1 MDSVGLKVLMISSD
15 RNILLPESVVSM
27 RMKEYGALVKELHIV
42 LLSNLSHCLKETQIE
57 DNVWVYPTNSLASAL
72 RPLSAFKIAKR
83 IVIKQN
89 FMIGHSVV
97 TADSIEGAWVG
108 LRIKNKW
115 RIPLEVQIHTDLFSP
130 FFRGFQNFVRKIFA
144 RRILTEADRIRVV
157 SRELL
162 NKIKNRFSF
171 DNNKVFVLPIYVNR
185 ERVCDTP
192 IAFDLRTRLGW
203 RFIILS
209 VSRLSS
215 EKNLGLALEVISRV
229 RSKFPN
235 AGLVIVGSGPEEDN
249 LKDKVKKMGIEEGVV
264 FEGWQ
269 KNLSSYYKTATI
281 FIQTSWFEGYGLS
294 LVEAGLSGLP
304 VVSTPVGIAA
314 ELDAGRELY
323 TCSPNDPDCFTNAIL
338 ELLENDQKRESIR
351 VYMKHALDF
360 KLLSKEVYLRE
371 IKRNWEEI
379 SKNIKT

>member
-15 RNILLPESVVSM
+15 RNILLPESAVSM

-42 LLSNLSHCLKETQIE
+42 LLSNLSHRLKETQIE
-57 DNVWVYPTNSLASAL
+57 DNVWVYPTNSLASVL
-72 RPLSAFKIAKR
+72 RPLSAFKIAKK
-83 IVIKQN
+83 IVLKQN
-89 FMIGHSVV
+89 FMLGHSVL
-97 TADSIEGAWVG
+97 TTDSIEGAWVG
-108 LRIKNKW
+108 LRIKHKW
-115 RIPLEVQIHTDLFSP
+115 HIPLEVQIHTDLFSP
-130 FFRGFQNFVRKIFA
+130 FFRGFQNFIRKIFA
-144 RRILTEADRIRVV
+144 RRILMEADKVRVV
-157 SRELL
+157 SRDIL
-162 NKIKNRFSF
+162 NKIKRKFSF
-171 DNNKVFVLPIYVNR
+171 DDNKIFVLPIYVNR
-185 ERVCDTP
+185 ERVHDTP
-192 IAFDLRTRLGW
+192 TAFDLRTRLGW
-203 RFIILS
+203 KFIILS

-235 AGLVIVGSGPEEDN
+235 AGLVIVGSGPEEGN
-249 LKDKVKKMGIEEGVV
+249 LRDKVKKMGIEKGVV

-269 KNLSSYYKTATI
+269 KDLASYYKTATI

-338 ELLENDQKRESIR
+338 ELLENDQKRESVR
-351 VYMKHALDF
+351 VYMKHALDLR
-360 KLLSKEVYLRE
+360 LLSKEAYLRE
-371 IKRNWEEI
+371 IKRSWEEI